1 MKRVFFLIPLLWP
14 LALQAEDHRMAL
26 DELVVEGAELEETLP
41 SDLADYGADLEVIE
55 GEKLEKSGVSDV
67 GQALQGSVPGLYLNP
82 KTGRGDYSS
91 VSIQGS
97 RSQDVLWLVDGVPV
111 NNRLFGGTSPLD
123 SISTHMIQRIEVL
136 KGGQG
141 LFYGSQAVAG
151 VVNLVLR
158 EPTEEPQG
166 NLTGAVGSLGDRRLA
181 GHVSEAGA
189 GGRWLLFGEQDQSE
203 GYHPYRDEAYQANAR
218 KTRRGFSRSSVG
230 GRYHLPVDEDRS
242 LQVFLIRNDVEADN
256 SRPSNNFK
264 SMNERDEHIVSA
276 QWDHQVTEQTGYALK
291 GHIHDWWSDWTRLG
305 MDTDGDVSVIDDR
318 TEWGFE
324 DYGLNLTGRHTLD
337 SGSQLRG
344 GIDYQH
350 YRGKDAV
357 VGITSIS
364 ETVSAGFVQY
374 RPRLP
379 FSPETDLA
387 IGSRYTHADLGGS
400 HGIWNIS
407 LGQPLPS
414 NLDLEAHLGTNF
426 RLPTA
431 NELYSENEDGADGN
445 EDLEPET
452 SLNANLAVKGP
463 LGPSVQWRLGGF
475 YREIEDLIGQE
486 DGQFTNTEDTTR
498 VRGGEVGLRVGGG
511 HGWTFS
517 VDATYARARDNDSS
531 EQIDDIPEWYAN
543 ATLGWEGSD
552 RGWQVLARHTGDI
565 ATTTEDF
572 GKQGYGNRTLLDASA
587 WLAFGTDD
595 ANRVTLRLENLT
607 DREYANSVSQDTTP
621 EDEPFRY
628 ETLGPPRNVQ
638 LEYSR
643 RF

>member
-1 MKRVFFLIPLLWP
+1 MKRRSLFLALLFP
-14 LALQAEDHRMAL
+14 LAATAVDHRMAM
-26 DELVVEGAELEETLP
+26 DELVVQGSALEETL
-41 SDLADYGADLEVIE
+41 SSELAAYGSELEVIE
-55 GEKLEKSGVSDV
+55 GEELERTGVSDV

-97 RSQDVLWLVDGVPV
+97 RSEDVLWLVDGVPV

-151 VVNLVLR
+151 VVNIVLR

-181 GHVSEAGA
+181 GHVSDSGA
-189 GGRWLLFGEQDQSE
+189 GGRWLLFGEQDHSD
-203 GYHPYRDEAYQANAR
+203 GYTPYRDEAYQANAR
-218 KTRRGFSRSSVG
+218 KTKRGFNRRSVG

-242 LQVFLIRNDVEADN
+242 LRVFLVRNDVRADN

-264 SMNERDEHIVSA
+264 SVNERDEHIASVK
-276 QWDHQVTEQTGYALK
+276 WDHQVTDQTGYVIK
-291 GHIHDWWSDWTRLG
+291 GYIHDWWSDWTRLG
-305 MDTDGDVSVIDDR
+305 MDTDGNVSILDDR

-324 DYGLNLTGRHTLD
+324 DYGLTLTGRHDLD
-337 SGSQLRG
+337 SGSELLG

-357 VGITSIS
+357 VGISSLS

-374 RPRLP
+374 RPRLA
-379 FSPETDLA
+379 FSPSTHLA
-387 IGSRYTHADLGGS
+387 IGARYTHADLGGS

-407 LGQPLPS
+407 LGQPLPA
-414 NLDLEAHLGTNF
+414 NLELEANLGTNF

-431 NELYSENEDGADGN
+431 NELYSENEDGPDGN
-445 EDLEPET
+445 ENLEPET
-452 SLNANLAVKGP
+452 SFNANMALKGP

-486 DGQFTNTEDTTR
+486 DGQYINTADTTR
-498 VRGGEVGLRVGGG
+498 VRGGEAGLRIGGG
-511 HGWTFS
+511 RGWTFS
-517 VDATYARARDNDSS
+517 VDATYARAREAGSS

-552 RGWQVLARHTGDI
+552 RGWQVQARHTGDI
-565 ATTTEDF
+565 AATTEDF

-587 WLAFGTDD
+587 WVAFGVND

-607 DREYANSVSQDTTP
+607 DKEYANGVSQDTTP
-621 EDEPFRY
+621 NDNPFRY

-643 RF
+643 SF